1 VLLLP
6 TPTAVEPLPGL
17 HTVHTPRTF
26 RGIDLFSIAP
36 RLAHTLRLAPC
47 PPDSSPWLLCSL
59 TGGSTP
65 QDQSYTITITPDAP
79 IRIDAASPAAIRYA
93 LATLSQL
100 LRAHPH
106 ALPCTRI
113 HDRPAFATRGIMLDL
128 SRDRVPTMRHL
139 YDTIDLLADLKFNHL
154 QFYTEHTFAYAG
166 HERVWT
172 GWSPITPDQ
181 ARTLS
186 AYAAVQGIDLAANQN
201 CFGHMVP
208 WLRHPEYAHLAETH
222 GDWMFDIWPR
232 SGPFSLCPTDPASLD
247 LVRDLLSQLLPCY
260 GSPWVNI
267 GCDETFDVGFGRSA
281 DAVAQRGRGTV
292 YLEFVAKVA
301 RIVLDAGKRPQFW
314 GDIALSHPECIPQI
328 PADLTALA
336 WGYEPDSP
344 FTQWGKMLTSTNNP
358 RDFWVCPGTS
368 TWRAITGRTTERRG
382 NLTAA
387 ATAGLTYGASG
398 FLACDW
404 GDSGH
409 HQQWPI
415 VMHALADAAQA
426 AWNPASPR
434 DNAAASLHL
443 FGEPTGALSRWLD
456 ALGDAD
462 LPLRETCGALSHPTR
477 TRLLNQT
484 ALFIDLFKRTDEQT
498 HVGAPD
504 HWADTLARL
513 TSLSSSRPSAASSL
527 INDELAYPAAYA
539 TAAARRGLARR
550 TGNLPLL
557 RDARDS
563 LAAVAREHPRLW
575 LTRSRTGGLADSL
588 GYFSRLLA
596 ADARHAPNAPGTT
609 LFE

>member
-1 VLLLP
+1 MTEPWLRCDI
-6 TPTAVEPLPGL
+6 TAAPATLPGSPSSQAYTL
-17 HTVHTPRTF
+17 TILPEQPV
-26 RGIDLFSIAP
+26 SI
-36 RLAHTLRLAPC
+36 T
-47 PPDSSPWLLCSL
+47 
-59 TGGSTP
+59 
-65 QDQSYTITITPDAP
+65 
-79 IRIDAASPAAIRYA
+79 AASHDGARHA
-93 LATLSQL
+93 LATLVQL
-100 LRAHPH
+100 LRANPRV
-106 ALPCTRI
+106 LPCVRI
-113 HDRPAFATRGIMLDL
+113 QDRPAFATRGVMLDL

-166 HERVWT
+166 HERVWS
-172 GWSPITPDQ
+172 GWSPITPSQ
-181 ARTLS
+181 ARDLTS
-186 AYAAVQGIDLAANQN
+186 YAREQGIDLAANQN

-208 WLRHPEYAHLAETH
+208 WLRCPEYAHLAETH

-232 SGPFSLCPTDPASLD
+232 CGPFSLCPTDPASLD
-247 LVRDLLSQLLPCY
+247 LVRDLLSQLIPCY
-260 GSPWVNI
+260 GSRWVNI

-281 DAVAQRGRGTV
+281 QAVQQRGRGAV

-301 RIVLDAGKRPQFW
+301 RFVLDAGKRPQFW

-344 FTQWGKMLTSTNNP
+344 FSRWGTMLTSADNP

-382 NLTAA
+382 NITAA
-387 ATAGLTYGASG
+387 AAAGVAYGASG
-398 FLACDW
+398 FLVCDW

-434 DNAAASLHL
+434 DSAAASLHL
-443 FGEPTGALSRWLD
+443 FGDPTGALSQWLD
-456 ALGDAD
+456 DIGDAD
-462 LPLRETCGALSHPTR
+462 LPLRETCGALSHPSR

-498 HVGAPD
+498 HVGAARD
-504 HWADTLARL
+504 WADTHARL
-513 TSLSSSRPSAASSL
+513 DSLASSRPSAACSL
-527 INDELAYPAAYA
+527 INDELAHTAAYA
-539 TAAARRGLARR
+539 AAAARRGLARR
-550 TGNLPLL
+550 AGDLPLL

-563 LAAVAREHPRLW
+563 LAAIAREHRRLW
-575 LTRSRTGGLADSL
+575 LARARAGGLTDSL

-596 ADARHAPNAPGTT
+596 ADAAAPGIT